1 MARTPSFD
9 RDTVVRAARTLFW
22 RTGYE
27 AASVPDLEAAT
38 GLSRSSLYNTF
49 GSKRGLF
56 DAAVQSYLDEIVRPR
71 LLPLVT
77 SPVSVDALTEY
88 LDGLRAAFERV
99 ESMPAS
105 HGCLLINTAGTD
117 IVHDLDIAD
126 VIADY
131 RQELRSA
138 FFAGVVAGHP
148 TMPAAQQGTLADTV
162 TGLVVA
168 AFALVRAERTQALT
182 MLDTARAAL
191 DGVRAY

>member
-77 SPVSVDALTEY
+77 SPVSADALTEY